1 MADVEKIKRGYEQAV
16 ENLTRYRKAY
26 GDDIYTMATDAA
38 IQDGLAA
45 LTLPAPEKVREVEL
59 WKKMGYNTDPRS
71 VIYRTGELTERDYD
85 EAIEALQ
92 AAKTQ
97 MMPDGRNCA
106 ICTDGHQAMHCHHN
120 PLLMIR
126 KLIDATEG
134 WRCFHCGAYFTDEGA
149 AREHFGENESVRA
162 SCQAAQQPVK
172 KLDKL
177 NIHILLDTLAE
188 AARGKPLDP
197 ETCEIIENIAKD
209 YQHTDFTAYD
219 VQSLYD
225 CGAAQQPQPEG
236 VTEDEA
242 IRILDAAGYFKIVKQ
257 KGE

>member
-45 LTLPAPEKVREVEL
+45 LTLPAPEKVREAVQKL
-59 WKKMGYNTDPRS
+59 KIMAGVCQHVADKHRS
-71 VIYRTGELTERDYD
+71 DI
-85 EAIEALQ
+85 
-92 AAKTQ
+92 
-97 MMPDGRNCA
+97 P
-106 ICTDGHQAMHCHHN
+106 
-120 PLLMIR
+120 
-126 KLIDATEG
+126 IDAHSFCEFLTAQKQRVE
-134 WRCFHCGAYFTDEGA
+134 EII
-149 AREHFGENESVRA
+149 SLI
-162 SCQAAQQPVK
+162 QAAQQPVK

-197 ETCEIIENIAKD
+197 ETCEIIENIAKE
-209 YQHTDFTAYD
+209 YKHTDFTAED
-219 VQSLYD
+219 VQALYD
-225 CGAAQQPQPEG
+225 CGAAQQPQAEG